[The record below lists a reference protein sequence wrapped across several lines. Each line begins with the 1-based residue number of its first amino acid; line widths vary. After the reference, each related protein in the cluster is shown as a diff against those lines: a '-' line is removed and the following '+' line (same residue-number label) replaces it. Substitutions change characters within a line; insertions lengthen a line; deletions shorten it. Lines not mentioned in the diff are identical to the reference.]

1 MSDDIDA
8 VDPSGSLSIYSI
20 GHSNQTLEKFLGLLE
35 QRGIQILAD
44 VRSSPYSR
52 YVPHFNRLELED
64 AVERR
69 GIQYLFMGDTL
80 GGRPEGDEF
89 YDDEGYVLYFRV
101 AEAPFFQRG
110 LERIKDEA
118 AMSRVA
124 IMCSEEDPTNC
135 HRRLLIGRVLAR
147 EAIPLLHIRGDG
159 DIHREEDLLD
169 ESPAGVQLSLWDAL
183 DPDETRKEQEWS
195 SIQPVSRRRP
205 PKSSSEHSNDTES
218 DDFWTSD

>member
-1 MSDDIDA
+1 MSDELDTA
-8 VDPSGSLSIYSI
+8 GTAGSLRIYSI
-20 GHSNQTLEKFLGLLE
+20 GHSNQTLEKFLGLL
-35 QRGIQILAD
+35 QQHGIQILAD

-64 AVERR
+64 AVERI

-89 YDDEGYVLYFRV
+89 YDDAGYVLYYRV
-101 AEAPFFQRG
+101 AEATFFLRG
-110 LERIKDEA
+110 LERVTDEA

-135 HRRLLIGRVLAR
+135 HRRLLIGRVLAG

-159 DIHREEDLLD
+159 AIQLEEDLLD
-169 ESPAGVQLSLWDAL
+169 DSATGVQLSLWEAP
-183 DPDETRKEQEWS
+183 DPDGARKEQEWK
-195 SIQPVSRRRP
+195 SIQPVSQRKARQN
-205 PKSSSEHSNDTES
+205 SSNHSETTES

>member
-1 MSDDIDA
+1 
-8 VDPSGSLSIYSI
+8 
-20 GHSNQTLEKFLGLLE
+20 
-35 QRGIQILAD
+35 

-64 AVERR
+64 AVERI

-89 YDDEGYVLYFRV
+89 YDDAGYVLYYRV
-101 AEAPFFQRG
+101 AEATFFLRG
-110 LERIKDEA
+110 LERVTDEA

-135 HRRLLIGRVLAR
+135 HRRLLIGRVLAG

-159 DIHREEDLLD
+159 AIQLEEDLLD
-169 ESPAGVQLSLWDAL
+169 DSATGVQLSLWEAP
-183 DPDETRKEQEWS
+183 DPDGARKEQEWK
-195 SIQPVSRRRP
+195 SIQPVSQRKARQN
-205 PKSSSEHSNDTES
+205 SSNHSETTES